1 MGFFQTERYVKED
14 LLGDLLKG
22 RETDESKIELME
34 TGNDDKR
41 KISELLAT
49 KSATEQALRILQDM

>member
-1 MGFFQTERYVKED
+1 MKED

-22 RETDESKIELME
+22 RETEDSKIELME

-41 KISELLAT
+41 KIAKLLVT
-49 KSATEQALRILQDM
+49 KSATQQAPNILQDM